1 MWGTVG
7 SFSGKGCMSRAS
19 PPRHVADQVH
29 PGHIHKDQRANLAHQ
44 NRGAPPGTR
53 CLACSTIA
61 GESESREGRTQL
73 FEQLEDGWECP
84 L

>member
-1 MWGTVG
+1 MWGTLG
-7 SFSGKGCMSRAS
+7 SFSGKGCMSQSS
-19 PPRHVADQVH
+19 PARHVADQVQVTVTS
-29 PGHIHKDQRANLAHQ
+29 IKIRELTYQ

-73 FEQLEDGWECP
+73 FEQLEGGWECP